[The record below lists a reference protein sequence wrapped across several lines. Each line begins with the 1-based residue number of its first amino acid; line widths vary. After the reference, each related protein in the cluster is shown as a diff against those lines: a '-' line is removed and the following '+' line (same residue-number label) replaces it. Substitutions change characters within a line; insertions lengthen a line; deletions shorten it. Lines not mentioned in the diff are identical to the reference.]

1 MSKNIEIYG
10 LRSIIEAVNSSKEIS
25 KVLLIKS
32 SASSSLFRSLV
43 EKLEKKNIKYTYVP
57 KEKFN
62 KYKNKNHQG
71 AVAILSP
78 VPLISIEELVKSTYN
93 ESEELTYLLLDG
105 VTDTR
110 NFGAIIRTSVAA
122 SVTGIIISQNN
133 SAPINSD
140 VIKTS
145 SGSVFNIPIARVN
158 NLKDAIIHLKSIG
171 IEIISLSEKAS
182 KSIYNKDYK
191 KSVGLILGSEDKGI
205 TKGVLNLSD
214 DILMI
219 PISSNIDSLNVSA
232 AFSAVI
238 FELVR
243 QRNYWGKKCN
253 LVKKKNWLLLEF
265 FHHF

>member
-10 LRSIIEAVNSSKEIS
+10 LRSIIEAVDSSEEIS

-93 ESEELTYLLLDG
+93 ESKELTYLLLDG

-122 SVTGIIISQNN
+122 GVTGIIISQNN
-133 SAPINSD
+133 SAP
-140 VIKTS
+140 IKTS

-171 IEIISLSEKAS
+171 IEIFSLSEKAD
-182 KSIYNKDYK
+182 KSIYDKDYK

-243 QRNYWGKKCN
+243 QRNY
-253 LVKKKNWLLLEF
+253 
-265 FHHF
+265 

>member
-1 MSKNIEIYG
+1 MIQNLLFFLNMSKNIEIYG
-10 LRSIIEAVNSSKEIS
+10 LRSIIEAVDSSEEIS

-93 ESEELTYLLLDG
+93 ESRELTYLLLDG

-122 SVTGIIISQNN
+122 GVTGIIISQN
-133 SAPINSD
+133 
-140 VIKTS
+140 
-145 SGSVFNIPIARVN
+145 AR
-158 NLKDAIIHLKSIG
+158 
-171 IEIISLSEKAS
+171 
-182 KSIYNKDYK
+182 
-191 KSVGLILGSEDKGI
+191 
-205 TKGVLNLSD
+205 
-214 DILMI
+214 
-219 PISSNIDSLNVSA
+219 P
-232 AFSAVI
+232 
-238 FELVR
+238 
-243 QRNYWGKKCN
+243 
-253 LVKKKNWLLLEF
+253 
-265 FHHF
+265 